1 MKKKKKLAKK
11 LATKKKPKKKL
22 ANKKKNW
29 LKTGQF
35 LIENAFG
42 IYE

>member
-11 LATKKKPKKKL
+11 WANKKK
-22 ANKKKNW
+22 AKKKNW

>member
-1 MKKKKKLAKK
+1 MKKKKLAKK
-11 LATKKKPKKKL
+11 LATKKKPKKKTGKK
-22 ANKKKNW
+22 KKKNW